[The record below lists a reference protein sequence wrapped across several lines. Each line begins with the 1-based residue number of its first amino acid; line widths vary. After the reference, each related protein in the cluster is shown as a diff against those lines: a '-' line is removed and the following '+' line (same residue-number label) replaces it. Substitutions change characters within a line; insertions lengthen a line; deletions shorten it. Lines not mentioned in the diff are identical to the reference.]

1 MSRPSGPARRRAN
14 RGLRPALL
22 SALVFPGLGQMA
34 NRSYGR
40 ALVLGGASVAL
51 LVVLLRRVVVEATAR
66 IPADPDQ
73 AASLLLQDPAW
84 PLRLAAEIQRANATF
99 FAWISLAIVAV
110 WALSV
115 WDAWRG
121 ARR

>member
-1 MSRPSGPARRRAN
+1 MRPPSGPVPRRAQG
-14 RGLRPALL
+14 GLRPALL
-22 SALVFPGLGQMA
+22 SALVFPGLGQLA
-34 NRSYGR
+34 NRSY
-40 ALVLGGASVAL
+40 AKAVALGGASVAL
-51 LVVLLRRVVVEATAR
+51 LVVLLRRVAAEATAR

-84 PLRLAAEIQRANATF
+84 PLRLAAEIQRANAAF
-99 FAWISLAIVAV
+99 FTWIGLAIVAV

-121 ARR
+121 ADR